1 MSHSKSLAGNRG
13 IAARHNEIMTEP
25 GHHPHH
31 HHHPNHAAQ
40 IQNNNSQSIQLTGG
54 IGKVGGLA
62 MASISSHNLAINKSN
77 DLNRRI
83 SQSPYSFQAK
93 LNNQIHVGAYE
104 NMFFTRS
111 LYKLSYIFLS
121 FHPFLHHQRWQ
132 KLK

>member
-1 MSHSKSLAGNRG
+1 MSSKIVAAVPNSLLTQKSRSGSRSKSAKATQQHIATQGEHMSHSKSLAGNRG

-25 GHHPHH
+25 GHHQHH
-31 HHHPNHAAQ
+31 HHAHHQ
-40 IQNNNSQSIQLTGG
+40 IQNNSNSQSIQLTGG

-93 LNNQIHVGAYE
+93 LNN
-104 NMFFTRS
+104 
-111 LYKLSYIFLS
+111 
-121 FHPFLHHQRWQ
+121 
-132 KLK
+132 